1 MDMESGYNANA
12 MASSLREQL
21 KRKIMHIV
29 SNFTLNSN
37 AYVVVYCSLKS

>member
-1 MDMESGYNANA
+1 MDNENGYNANV
-12 MASSLREQL
+12 MVSSFREQL

-37 AYVVVYCSLKS
+37 AYVMVY